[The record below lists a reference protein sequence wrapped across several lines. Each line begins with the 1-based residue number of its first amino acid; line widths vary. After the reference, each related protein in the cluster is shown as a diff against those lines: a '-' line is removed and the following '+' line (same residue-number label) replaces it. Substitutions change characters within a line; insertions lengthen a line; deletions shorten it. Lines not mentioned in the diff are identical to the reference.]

1 MLDVRGDDCRMQR
14 IMGWVAA
21 ALIVTIVFGSVYL
34 TLQHIGR
41 QGVNDAPAA
50 AAAAQVQNIGSDPA
64 TGPRLELTKDSGTFV
79 IVYGEDNRAI
89 STTVTLHG
97 DLPNLPI
104 GVLDTTRAVGTDAVT
119 WQPEP
124 GLRMAVVT
132 RQAAGKV
139 VVAGQSLTPFENKDK
154 WTQLALTAGWLTS
167 MIVLA
172 AAYAVTALRS
182 RHRNPAAAD
191 REA

>member
-1 MLDVRGDDCRMQR
+1 MQR
-14 IMGWVAA
+14 ILGWVAA

-50 AAAAQVQNIGSDPA
+50 AAAAQVQNIGSEPIS
-64 TGPRLELTKDSGTFV
+64 GPRLELTKDSGLFV
-79 IVYGEDNRAI
+79 IVYGEDNKPV

-97 DLPNLPI
+97 EVPDLPV
-104 GVLDTTRAVGTDAVT
+104 GVLDTTRTAGTDAVT

-124 GLRMAVVT
+124 GLRMAVVA
-132 RQAAGKV
+132 RQVSGKV
-139 VVAGQSLTPFENKDK
+139 VVAGQSLTPFENTDK
-154 WTQLALTAGWLTS
+154 EAQLVLTAAWLTS
-167 MIVLA
+167 VVVPAL
-172 AAYAVTALRS
+172 AYAGTALRS
-182 RHRNPAAAD
+182 HRRNPAAVE